1 LNIIFTHTDQKIHY
15 YLFNF
20 TGKIQ
25 KWMRRTSLDELRAV
39 IGLLIYGGMFE
50 SPHEHVESL
59 YKMDGTG
66 RSIFPVVMAKNLFR
80 DLLSMIRFDE
90 KATRNERRLED
101 KMAAFREIWD
111 KFIGLCKS
119 LYLVG
124 SAVCTDEHLLPFR
137 GRCGFRQYMPKKCA
151 DFSLN
156 LKKTPCRAL
165 KTTRRYQESE
175 GAVMYT
181 AGVEM

>member
-1 LNIIFTHTDQKIHY
+1 
-15 YLFNF
+15 
-20 TGKIQ
+20 
-25 KWMRRTSLDELRAV
+25 MRRTSLDELRAV

-119 LYLVG
+119 LYLVA
-124 SAVCTDEHLLPFR
+124 SAVLMNNYFHSEEDMDSGNICRKNQASMESKF
-137 GRCGFRQYMPKKCA
+137 GRCVTVPR
-151 DFSLN
+151 N
-156 LKKTPCRAL
+156 T
-165 KTTRRYQESE
+165 
-175 GAVMYT
+175 
-181 AGVEM
+181 